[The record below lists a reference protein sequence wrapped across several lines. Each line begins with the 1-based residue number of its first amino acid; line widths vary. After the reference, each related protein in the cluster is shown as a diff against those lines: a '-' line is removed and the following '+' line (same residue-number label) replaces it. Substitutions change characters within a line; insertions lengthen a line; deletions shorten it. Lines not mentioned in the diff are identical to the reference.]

1 MKELNIYLAD
11 GSFGGNVVMESPTS
25 KITAVRVKRQEIQNL
40 DNELNQRGVYL
51 LLIGS
56 DSVYV
61 GQTAGSIKN
70 RITNTH
76 TGDIDVS
83 WHTAVGFTCPTAGS
97 DELYFLENALC
108 EYAHEN
114 FQRCLTTS
122 PARAN
127 CNATYRNSNYR
138 LGSGQIR
145 ACNSYFEDI
154 KFYLETFKHL
164 GGSIFGTIP
173 EEEEKVTPP
182 PVEERNEFKPEEFY
196 FKSLKRDAEGVL
208 IMSNDN
214 PPKFILKA
222 GSRVS
227 NIVSASGKEANISE
241 RRKQAEAEGK
251 LKGRILKEDII
262 FKRSSTAGEF
272 LYGTAF
278 DGPKYWKDK
287 NGITLGEVLK
297 SQKDS

>member
-127 CNATYRNSNYR
+127 CNAAYRNSNYR

-164 GGSIFGTIP
+164 GGSIFGTTP

-182 PVEERNEFKPEEFY
+182 PVEEHNEFKPEEFY
-196 FKSLKRDAEGVL
+196 FKNSSRDAEGTL
-208 IMSNDN
+208 IITSDTPRN
-214 PPKFILKA
+214 FILKA
-222 GSRVS
+222 GS
-227 NIVSASGKEANISE
+227 KISDGLLE
-241 RRKQAEAEGK
+241 WRGRDSVLQQRAQFEAEGK
-251 LKGRILKEDII
+251 LLNRVLTSDEY
-262 FKRSSTAGEF
+262 FKSPHAAVEF
-272 LYGTAF
+272 LNGGSINALI
-278 DGPKYWKDK
+278 YWKDK